1 MVTTATETGLLVR
14 QAVEADQQKLA
25 NLLHFELRIH
35 RHLDWHAPLDWLG
48 SSPFVVAESN
58 GRVVGALACPED
70 PPGAA
75 WLQVFAAVSSRP
87 VKEIWDPLWAK
98 AFSMLEGSG
107 REITLAAIPMQD
119 WLAALLKG
127 SGFALT
133 HEVVMLVWEYD
144 QPLAHLPPL
153 PYTIRLMQ
161 VSDLEQVRRVDAL
174 AFRSL
179 WQNSEPSLAKALQQA
194 VIATVAEDETGI
206 LGYQI
211 STSSHIGGHLARLAV
226 LPAFQGRKI
235 GYALVND
242 VLRQFIQRGTLRV
255 TVNTQGD
262 NQVSLN
268 LYDKMGFL
276 RTGEAYPVYEYLRT
290 QDPGVAAGT
299 AR

>member
-14 QAVEADQQKLA
+14 DAVGADQQKLA

-58 GRVVGALACPED
+58 GRLVGALACPED

-75 WLQVFAAVSSRP
+75 WLQVFAAVAGRP
-87 VKEIWDPLWAK
+87 VKEIWEPLWAR
-98 AFSMLEGSG
+98 AFALLEGSG
-107 REITLAAIPMQD
+107 REITLAAIPMQE
-119 WLAALLKG
+119 WLAALLRA
-127 SGFALT
+127 SGFGLT

-144 QPLAHLPPL
+144 QPLAHLPLL
-153 PYTIRLMQ
+153 PFTIRPMQ
-161 VSDLEQVRRVDAL
+161 SSDLEHVRRVDAQ

-179 WQNSEPSLAKALQQA
+179 WQNSIPSLAKALHQA
-194 VIATVAEDETGI
+194 AIATVAEDETGI

-211 STSSHIGGHLARLAV
+211 STSSHMGGHLARLAV
-226 LPAFQGRKI
+226 LPACQGRKI

-262 NQVSLN
+262 NLVSLK

-276 RTGEAYPVYEYLRT
+276 RTGEVYPVYEYMRAQGT
-290 QDPGVAAGT
+290 QEMTGSAG
-299 AR
+299 